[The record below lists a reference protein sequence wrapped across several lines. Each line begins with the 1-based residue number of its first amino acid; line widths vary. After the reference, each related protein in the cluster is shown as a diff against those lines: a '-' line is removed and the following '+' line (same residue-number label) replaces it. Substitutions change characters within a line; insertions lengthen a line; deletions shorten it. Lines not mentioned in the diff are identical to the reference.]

1 MNFIYAFEY
10 RIKIMKLIKFIILIT
25 LLTTA
30 SFSQNPH
37 NWHYCGPLET
47 PVNITALYL
56 YGDSS
61 IIAATVRHEMYIS
74 HNNGTTWD
82 TLTQDLPFS
91 DGVKHLEMVNGVLY
105 AGILADQSGT
115 GIWKSLDTGKT
126 WEGTHYPGRD
136 VDGFTWFGDYI
147 FASNSPVHRSADS
160 GRTWESFALPTS
172 QVCMALD
179 HLGDTLY
186 AATYNGMY
194 WSLDTAKTWN
204 TLYGAGNAVGF
215 VTLCSIG
222 DILIA
227 GREDGIIRS
236 ENRGINWNKTYS
248 GGYSFCFNMGD
259 SLIFFR
265 DGVHYRSSSD
275 SGTTWIDYTQYDSS
289 GSQLPFWQVYKNKCY
304 YFVNNTTGIYRQKTD
319 DSTIAKNIKYKNNLI
334 TNNNKFQLINRGEIL
349 FYSTEKNISIKI
361 FCLNGKEIETI
372 IIRKFNNFYLVK
384 PKINSTNIY
393 IFQVSTSTENYFY
406 KIFISR

>member
-1 MNFIYAFEY
+1 MNLIYAFEY

-115 GIWKSLDTGKT
+115 GLWKSLDTGKT

-160 GRTWESFALPTS
+160 GRTWESFTLPTS

-204 TLYGAGNAVGF
+204 PLYGAGNAVGF

-222 DILIA
+222 DILMA

-248 GGYSFCFNMGD
+248 GGYSFCFTLND
-259 SLIFFR
+259 SLIYLE
-265 DGVHYRSSSD
+265 DGIHYKISSD
-275 SGTTWIDYTQYDSS
+275 TGKTWQDFRQYDST
-289 GSQLPFWQVYKNKCY
+289 GSQMYFDRIWTNSEY
-304 YFVNNTTGIYRQKTD
+304 YFLNGWGIFRQKKD
-319 DSTIAKNIKYKNNLI
+319 DSTNFIQNSQKIFMTKENISLKTVNRNSVIIYSNENIKNIKVFAVNGREIKIKSY
-334 TNNNKFQLINRGEIL
+334 NNKDNQWSFRVDNIPNGIYLL
-349 FYSTEKNISIKI
+349 TVLTEKNVYNKK
-361 FCLNGKEIETI
+361 LYYN
-372 IIRKFNNFYLVK
+372 R
-384 PKINSTNIY
+384 
-393 IFQVSTSTENYFY
+393 
-406 KIFISR
+406 

>member
-1 MNFIYAFEY
+1 MKS
-10 RIKIMKLIKFIILIT
+10 IKIIIYVS
-25 LLTTA
+25 LLTVA

-37 NWHYCGPLET
+37 NWHYCGTLET
-47 PVNITALYL
+47 PVNINALYL

-82 TLTQDLPFS
+82 TLTNKLPGNQQ
-91 DGVKHLEMVNGVLY
+91 GVKHLEMVNSVLY
-105 AGILADQSGT
+105 ACYLDDNSGT

-136 VDGFTWFGDYI
+136 ADGFTWFGDYI

-204 TLYGAGNAVGF
+204 PLYGAGNAVGF

-222 DILIA
+222 DILMA

-248 GGYSFCFNMGD
+248 GGYSFCFTLND
-259 SLIFFR
+259 SLIYLE
-265 DGVHYRSSSD
+265 DGIHYKISSD
-275 SGTTWIDYTQYDSS
+275 TGKTWQDFRQYDST
-289 GSQLPFWQVYKNKCY
+289 GSQMYFDRIWTNSEY
-304 YFVNNTTGIYRQKTD
+304 YFLNGWGIFRQKKD
-319 DSTIAKNIKYKNNLI
+319 DSTNFIQNSQKIFMTKENISLKTVNRNSVIIYSNENIKNIKVFAVNG
-334 TNNNKFQLINRGEIL
+334 REIKIKSYNSKDNQWL
-349 FYSTEKNISIKI
+349 FRVDNIPNGIYLLTVLTEKNVYNKK
-361 FCLNGKEIETI
+361 LYYN
-372 IIRKFNNFYLVK
+372 R
-384 PKINSTNIY
+384 
-393 IFQVSTSTENYFY
+393 
-406 KIFISR
+406 